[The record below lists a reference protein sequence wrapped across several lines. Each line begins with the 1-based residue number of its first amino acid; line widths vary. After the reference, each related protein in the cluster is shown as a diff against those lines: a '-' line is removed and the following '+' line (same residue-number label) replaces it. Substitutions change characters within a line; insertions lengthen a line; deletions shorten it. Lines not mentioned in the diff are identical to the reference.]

1 MKEIITFILITI
13 TVIFIV
19 ITVIFIVLS
28 ISFVINKNTPIYSCD
43 NYANYEQKNLPARC
57 IKYFSQ

>member
-13 TVIFIV
+13 SIAFVL
-19 ITVIFIVLS
+19 LS
-28 ISFVINKNTPIYSCD
+28 IAFVINKNIPIYSCD

-57 IKYFSQ
+57 IKYFNQ